1 MRMSSPPRG
10 AFSHGLSTGSH
21 SSGRS
26 IRGSHRLYWQQH
38 VRAATARGEVPRS
51 SQNAVADRCRIISP
65 LITPPGIKTKSNVL
79 STRK

>member
-26 IRGSHRLYWQQH
+26 IREVTDCTGSSMLERPQLEGKCLGALTVSERGRGSMPYLYSSHHR
-38 VRAATARGEVPRS
+38 P
-51 SQNAVADRCRIISP
+51 
-65 LITPPGIKTKSNVL
+65 
-79 STRK
+79 

>member
-26 IRGSHRLYWQQH
+26 IREVTDCTGSSMLERPQLEGKCLGAL
-38 VRAATARGEVPRS
+38 RTRS
-51 SQNAVADRCRIISP
+51 RIDAVSL
-65 LITPPGIKTKSNVL
+65 LITPPAIKTKSNVL